1 MGELVFFRVVIV
13 SLERYGAH
21 VNSFGFVFKVERI
34 QSYNQNGWNYI
45 EKLHQF
51 VDGGMS
57 DESFINTVSEIVT
70 GAVGSNVLF
79 TGQRWANFD
88 MLLTN
93 LHLKGDQS
101 VDGISY
107 SVFRWSSAE
116 RNNAA
121 NVLFL
126 IGMLLIAFTSLNGL
140 AW

>member
-1 MGELVFFRVVIV
+1 MN
-13 SLERYGAH
+13 AH
-21 VNSFGFVFKVERI
+21 VNSLAFVFKVERI
-34 QSYNQNGWNYI
+34 QSYNQNGWNFV

-93 LHLKGDQS
+93 LHLKGEQS
-101 VDGISY
+101 ADGISY

-116 RNNAA
+116 RNNAT
-121 NVLFL
+121 NILFL
-126 IGMLLIAFTSLNGL
+126 MGMLLIAFASVKL
-140 AW
+140 